1 MRGEEIQGSG
11 GGTSLAADPRA
22 IPREAPTGLAAT
34 PDVAGSGAGVATR
47 QTRATPAMAPV
58 APLSGVAGAV
68 SPRLGPTDE
77 RWWDRWSLAGAAVL
91 CWLFLGIA
99 LVVEHLIPAAP
110 GWLPTAL
117 FVLAY
122 LAGGTFATINALRD
136 LFLQRKVSVDFLMI
150 TAAIGAAFVGHWE
163 EGAILLGLFS
173 TSNALEHHA
182 LGRTRRAVR
191 ALMDLS
197 PQVATVLR
205 EGQERIVPIEELRLG
220 DTVLVRPGERVAV
233 DGCVLAGETAIDQS
247 AITGESIP
255 VAKIVGDACFAGTIN
270 SYGAIQVRVDRLH
283 QESTLAKI
291 VQFVE
296 QAQAEKSE
304 TQRFTDRFEGWYAV
318 GVIAFSALVGIIP
331 PFVFGEAWEPSF
343 YRAITL
349 LVVASPCALV
359 ISTPA
364 STLSGLA
371 NAARNG
377 ILFKGSAY
385 LEDIGTTRIVAFD
398 KTGTLTYGRPALTD
412 VVAFAPAA
420 GWSEERVLRLA
431 ASAERLSEHHMAVA
445 IVRGAGERGLPLGDA
460 VAFRAFPG
468 KGIYAQVDGDE
479 ILVGNTMLLAEF
491 GVPAP
496 VKIVAAANGLRDEGK
511 TAVFVADREAV
522 RGVVAVADTL
532 RPSAKAVIQ
541 ALREQGIARV
551 VMLTGDN
558 ARVAA
563 AIAAELGIAEVYAD
577 LLPEEK
583 LRIIDELK
591 SEGAVT
597 MVGDGVNDAPAL
609 ATASIGVAM
618 GGAGTDVALETAD
631 VVLMA
636 DDLTRLPYAIDLSRR
651 TRRTIR
657 QNLGFSLTVIAVL
670 VVATLTRGIPLP
682 LGVVGHEGS
691 TVIVVLNG
699 LRLLRTPRQ
708 WQNPPRA
715 AIQPAPVHLAA

>member
-1 MRGEEIQGSG
+1 MWKASGSAG
-11 GGTSLAADPRA
+11 AWPEPRSS
-22 IPREAPTGLAAT
+22 
-34 PDVAGSGAGVATR
+34 AGSSWRWRWSSSIFT
-47 QTRATPAMAPV
+47 
-58 APLSGVAGAV
+58 
-68 SPRLGPTDE
+68 PRLGIP
-77 RWWDRWSLAGAAVL
+77 
-91 CWLFLGIA
+91 IA
-99 LVVEHLIPAAP
+99 F
-110 GWLPTAL
+110 

-122 LAGGTFATINALRD
+122 IAGGTFATITALRD
-136 LFLQRKVSVDFLMI
+136 LFLEHTVSVDFLMI
-150 TAAIGAAFVGHWE
+150 TAAIGAAIVGHWE

-182 LGRTRRAVR
+182 LGRTQRAVR
-191 ALMDLS
+191 ALMELS
-197 PQVATVLR
+197 PEVATVLR
-205 EGQERIVPIEELRLG
+205 DGQERVVPIEELRLG
-220 DTVLVRPGERVAV
+220 EVVLVRPGERVAV

-255 VAKIVGDACFAGTIN
+255 VAKRVGDTCFAGTIN
-270 SYGAIQVRVDRLH
+270 THGAIQVRVDRLH
-283 QESTLAKI
+283 QESTLARI

-296 QAQAEKSE
+296 QAQAEKSA

-318 GVIAFSALVGIIP
+318 GVIAFSTLVGVIP
-331 PFVFGEAWEPSF
+331 PLVFGQGWESSI

-377 ILFKGSAY
+377 ILFKGSAS
-385 LEDIGTTRIVAFD
+385 LEDIGETRAVAFD

-412 VVAFAPAA
+412 ASRLGN

-445 IVRGAGERGLPLGDA
+445 IVRGAGERGLSLGEA
-460 VAFRAFPG
+460 VAFRALPG
-468 KGIYAQVDGDE
+468 KGIAAAVDGE
-479 ILVGNTMLLAEF
+479 EVLVGNDMLFAEF
-491 GVPAP
+491 GVAVPAERRGRGGP
-496 VKIVAAANGLRDEGK
+496 AARRGEDRRLRRGPPGGARADRGGRHRAAERAGRHRRAESAGDRADRDADRGQPARGRGDRRRAGHRRGLRRSAAGGEAAHHRGSDK
-511 TAVFVADREAV
+511 AD
-522 RGVVAVADTL
+522 G
-532 RPSAKAVIQ
+532 P
-541 ALREQGIARV
+541 
-551 VMLTGDN
+551 
-558 ARVAA
+558 
-563 AIAAELGIAEVYAD
+563 
-577 LLPEEK
+577 
-583 LRIIDELK
+583 
-591 SEGAVT
+591 VT

-636 DDLTRLPYAIDLSRR
+636 DDLTKLPYAIDLSRR

-657 QNLGFSLTVIAVL
+657 QNLGFSLAVIVTL

-699 LRLLRTPRQ
+699 LRLLRTGTP
-708 WQNPPRA
+708 
-715 AIQPAPVHLAA
+715 QPSTHARLR

>member
-1 MRGEEIQGSG
+1 MSSG
-11 GGTSLAADPRA
+11 RA
-22 IPREAPTGLAAT
+22 GAGAGR
-34 PDVAGSGAGVATR
+34 VAGVVGERPSTPIGHVAKPDAIRGDGADAEIEEPVATLVV
-47 QTRATPAMAPV
+47 QPGA
-58 APLSGVAGAV
+58 VAGPAPATLHHRAAETE
-68 SPRLGPTDE
+68 SLWE
-77 RWWDRWSLAGAAVL
+77 RWSLAGAAIF

-99 LVVEHLIPAAP
+99 LVAEHFTPAPAWVP
-110 GWLPTAL
+110 VAFFAL
-117 FVLAY
+117 SYV
-122 LAGGTFATINALRD
+122 AGGTFATITALQD
-136 LFLQRKVSVDFLMI
+136 LFLERKVSVDFLMI
-150 TAAIGAAFVGHWE
+150 TAAIGAAIVGHWE

-191 ALMDLS
+191 ALMALS
-197 PQVATVLR
+197 PEVATVLR
-205 EGQERIVPIEELRLG
+205 DGEERLVPIEELRLG
-220 DTVLVRPGERVAV
+220 DTVLVRPGERVSV
-233 DGCVLAGETAIDQS
+233 DGCVMTGETAIDQA

-255 VAKIVGDACFAGTIN
+255 VSKIVGDQCFAGTIN
-270 SYGAIQVRVDRLH
+270 TYGAIQVRVDRLH
-283 QESTLAKI
+283 QESTLARI

-296 QAQAEKSE
+296 EAQAEKSA

-318 GVIAFSALVGIIP
+318 GVIVLAILVGIIP
-331 PFVFGEAWEPSF
+331 PLLFGEEWEPAI

-377 ILFKGSAY
+377 ILFKGSAA
-385 LEDIGTTRIVAFD
+385 LEDIGETRTMAFD
-398 KTGTLTYGRPALTD
+398 KTGTLTVGRPALTD
-412 VVAFAPAA
+412 VVSLNA
-420 GWSEERVLRLA
+420 GWDEERILRLA
-431 ASAERLSEHHMAVA
+431 ASAEHLSEHHTATA
-445 IVRGAGERGLPLGDA
+445 IVRGAGERGVPLAEA
-460 VAFRAFPG
+460 VAFRAFAG

-479 ILVGNTMLLAEF
+479 VLVGNPMLFAEF
-491 GVPAP
+491 GVTVPEPA
-496 VKIVAAANGLRDEGK
+496 VVMADRLRDEGK
-511 TAVFVADREAV
+511 SAVYMGDPSAV
-522 RGVVAVADTL
+522 RGVIAVADTV
-532 RPSAKAVIQ
+532 RPSARGVIAALKA
-541 ALREQGIARV
+541 EGITRI

-558 ARVAA
+558 QRVAD
-563 AIAAELGIAEVYAD
+563 AIGAELGIDEVYAD

-583 LRIIDELK
+583 LRLIEELQAD
-591 SEGAVT
+591 GPVT

-609 ATASIGVAM
+609 ATATIGVAM

-636 DDLTRLPYAIDLSRR
+636 DDLTKLPYAISLSRR

-657 QNLGFSLTVIAVL
+657 QNLGFSLSVIVVL

-699 LRLLRTPRQ
+699 LRLLRTK
-708 WQNPPRA
+708 
-715 AIQPAPVHLAA
+715 

>member
-1 MRGEEIQGSG
+1 MSTERIKTVGGAGTANDLLSVPGGSISQTELG
-11 GGTSLAADPRA
+11 PGNGATNTEAFATIPIEAPDLLGDAPNAASTPRRA
-22 IPREAPTGLAAT
+22 IETESLW
-34 PDVAGSGAGVATR
+34 
-47 QTRATPAMAPV
+47 
-58 APLSGVAGAV
+58 
-68 SPRLGPTDE
+68 E
-77 RWWDRWSLAGAAVL
+77 RWSLASAAVL
-91 CWLFLGIA
+91 CWLFL
-99 LVVEHLIPAAP
+99 AA
-110 GWLPTAL
+110 AL
-117 FVLAY
+117 FVEHFTAAPPSVPIVLFLLAY
-122 LAGGTFATINALRD
+122 ISGGSFATITALRD
-136 LFLQRKVSVDFLMI
+136 LFLERKVSVDFLMI
-150 TAAIGAAFVGHWE
+150 TAAIGAAIVGHWE

-182 LGRTRRAVR
+182 LGRTQRAVR
-191 ALMDLS
+191 ALMELS
-197 PQVATVLR
+197 PEVATVLR
-205 EGQERIVPIEELRLG
+205 DGQERVVPVEELRLG
-220 DTVLVRPGERVAV
+220 DVVLVRPGERVSV
-233 DGCVLAGETAIDQS
+233 DGCVLVGETTIDQS

-255 VAKIVGDACFAGTIN
+255 VAKRPGDTCFAGTIN

-283 QESTLAKI
+283 QESTLARI

-296 QAQAEKSE
+296 QAQAEKSA

-318 GVIAFSALVGIIP
+318 GVIVFSTLVGVIP
-331 PFVFGEAWEPSF
+331 PLLLGHDWESSI

-385 LEDIGTTRIVAFD
+385 LEDIGETRTIAFD

-412 VVAFAPAA
+412 VLALFPAPS
-420 GWSEERVLRLA
+420 WSAEQLLRLA
-431 ASAERLSEHHMAVA
+431 ASAERFSEHHMAVA
-445 IVRGAGERGLPLGDA
+445 IVREAEERGLPLGEA
-460 VAFRAFPG
+460 TAFRAVPG
-468 KGIYAQVDGDE
+468 MGIKAEIDGEDV
-479 ILVGNTMLLAEF
+479 LVGNDMHFAEF
-491 GVPAP
+491 GVAIPSTVLTEADR
-496 VKIVAAANGLRDEGK
+496 LRDAGK
-511 TAVFVADREAV
+511 TAVFVGDRQAV
-522 RGVVAVADTL
+522 RGIIAVADTV
-532 RPSAKAVIQ
+532 RPSARTIIAALKA
-541 ALREQGIARV
+541 QGIARI

-558 ARVAA
+558 HRVAG
-563 AIAAELGIAEVYAD
+563 AIAGELGIDEVYAD

-583 LRIIDELK
+583 LRIIEDLK
-591 SEGAVT
+591 TTGPVT

-618 GGAGTDVALETAD
+618 GGAGTDVALGTAD
-631 VVLMA
+631 VVLIA

-657 QNLGFSLTVIAVL
+657 QNLGFSLTVIATL

-699 LRLLRTPRQ
+699 LRLLRTRD
-708 WQNPPRA
+708 A
-715 AIQPAPVHLAA
+715 

>member
-1 MRGEEIQGSG
+1 MSNQSIETA
-11 GGTSLAADPRA
+11 GGTRIANDVLPMPAGSISETEVVRGNGSPGTEAFTVPPIEDPDLLTGAPAR
-22 IPREAPTGLAAT
+22 APTA
-34 PDVAGSGAGVATR
+34 R
-47 QTRATPAMAPV
+47 RAFETES
-58 APLSGVAGAV
+58 LW
-68 SPRLGPTDE
+68 E
-77 RWWDRWSLAGAAVL
+77 RWSLAGAAVF
-91 CWLFLGIA
+91 CWLFLAVA
-99 LVVEHLIPAAP
+99 LIVEHLTAAP
-110 GWLPTAL
+110 RWVPIAF

-122 LAGGTFATINALRD
+122 IAGGTFATITALRD
-136 LFLQRKVSVDFLMI
+136 LFLERTVSVDFLMI
-150 TAAIGAAFVGHWE
+150 AAAIGAAIVGHWE

-182 LGRTRRAVR
+182 LGRTQRAVR
-191 ALMDLS
+191 ALMELS
-197 PQVATVLR
+197 PEVATVLR
-205 EGQERIVPIEELRLG
+205 DGEERVVPIEELRLG
-220 DTVLVRPGERVAV
+220 EVVLVRPGERVAV
-233 DGCVLAGETAIDQS
+233 DGRVLAGETAIDQS

-255 VAKIVGDACFAGTIN
+255 VDKRFGDTCFAGTIN
-270 SYGAIQVRVDRLH
+270 THGAIQVRVDRLH
-283 QESTLAKI
+283 QESTLARI

-296 QAQAEKSE
+296 QAQAEKSA

-318 GVIAFSALVGIIP
+318 GVIAFSTLVGVIP
-331 PFVFGEAWEPSF
+331 PLVFDQGWQPSL

-377 ILFKGSAY
+377 ILFKGSAA
-385 LEDIGTTRIVAFD
+385 LEDIGETRAIAFD
-398 KTGTLTYGRPALTD
+398 KTGTLTYGRPAMTD
-412 VVAFAPAA
+412 ATALGN

-445 IVRGAGERGLPLGDA
+445 IVRGAEERGLALGEA
-460 VAFRAFPG
+460 IAFRAFPG
-468 KGIYAQVDGDE
+468 MGIAAAVDGDE
-479 ILVGNTMLLAEF
+479 VLVGNDLLFAEL
-491 GVPAP
+491 GVAVPSD
-496 VKIVAAANGLRDEGK
+496 VVAEANRLRDEGK
-511 TAVFVADREAV
+511 TAVFVGDRQAV
-522 RGVVAVADTL
+522 RGLIAVADTV
-532 RPSAKAVIQ
+532 RPSARAVI
-541 ALREQGIARV
+541 AELKARGIARI

-558 ARVAA
+558 RRVAG
-563 AIAAELGIAEVYAD
+563 AIGAELGIDEVYAD

-583 LRIIDELK
+583 LRIIENLK
-591 SEGAVT
+591 AAGPVT

-657 QNLGFSLTVIAVL
+657 QNLGFSLAVIGTL
-670 VVATLTRGIPLP
+670 VVATLSRGIPLP
-682 LGVVGHEGS
+682 LGVIGHEGS

-699 LRLLRTPRQ
+699 LRLLRTESVSR
-708 WQNPPRA
+708 
-715 AIQPAPVHLAA
+715 

>member
-1 MRGEEIQGSG
+1 MSSESIKSARGTAIANNLAPILPGSRLETEIVPSNGPSG
-11 GGTSLAADPRA
+11 AEPFAVNLAAE
-22 IPREAPTGLAAT
+22 RELLAAAPTGT
-34 PDVAGSGAGVATR
+34 STR
-47 QTRATPAMAPV
+47 RGIETES
-58 APLSGVAGAV
+58 LW
-68 SPRLGPTDE
+68 E
-77 RWWDRWSLAGAAVL
+77 RWRLAGAAAL
-91 CWLFLGIA
+91 CWLFLALA
-99 LVVEHLIPAAP
+99 LVVEHFTPAPWEIPIAF
-110 GWLPTAL
+110 

-122 LAGGTFATINALRD
+122 IAGGTFATITALRD
-136 LFLQRKVSVDFLMI
+136 LFLEHTVSVDFLMI

-163 EGAILLGLFS
+163 EGVILLGLFS

-182 LGRTRRAVR
+182 LGRTQRAVR
-191 ALMDLS
+191 ALMELS
-197 PQVATVLR
+197 PEVATVLR
-205 EGQERIVPIEELRLG
+205 DGQERVVPIEELRLG
-220 DTVLVRPGERVAV
+220 EVVLVRPGERVAV

-247 AITGESIP
+247 AITGESLP
-255 VAKIVGDACFAGTIN
+255 VAKRVGDTCFEGTIN
-270 SYGAIQVRVDRLH
+270 THGAIQVRVDRLH

-291 VQFVE
+291 VQFVA
-296 QAQAEKSE
+296 QAQAEKSA

-318 GVIAFSALVGIIP
+318 GVIAFSTLVGVIP
-331 PFVFGEAWEPSF
+331 PLLLGHGWEPSL

-377 ILFKGSAY
+377 VLFKGSAS
-385 LEDIGTTRIVAFD
+385 LEDIGETRSIAFD
-398 KTGTLTYGRPALTD
+398 KTGTLTHGRPALTD
-412 VVAFAPAA
+412 VVALGN

-445 IVRGAGERGLPLGDA
+445 IVRGAGEQGLSLGEA
-460 VAFRAFPG
+460 NAFRAFPG
-468 KGIYAQVDGDE
+468 MGITAEVDGGE
-479 ILVGNTMLLAEF
+479 VLVGNDMLFAAF
-491 GVPAP
+491 GVA
-496 VKIVAAANGLRDEGK
+496 VSAEGVAAADRLRDAGK
-511 TAVFVADREAV
+511 TAVFAGDRQAV
-522 RGVVAVADTL
+522 RGIIAVADTV
-532 RPSAKAVIQ
+532 RPSAGTVIAELKA
-541 ALREQGIARV
+541 QGIPRI

-558 ARVAA
+558 QRVAA
-563 AIAAELGIAEVYAD
+563 AIAAELGIDAVYAD
-577 LLPEEK
+577 LLPEAK
-583 LRIIDELK
+583 LRIIEEMK
-591 SEGAVT
+591 AAGPVT

-657 QNLGFSLTVIAVL
+657 QNLGFSLAVIGTL

-682 LGVVGHEGS
+682 LGVIGHEGS

-699 LRLLRTPRQ
+699 LRLLRTR
-708 WQNPPRA
+708 REGTSG
-715 AIQPAPVHLAA
+715 